1 MESKKPT
8 VATCKFLGLKTD
20 PRSLASY
27 PSGANCCYGCLPE
40 NTPDLVHQRE
50 FCLAEKHQ
58 ECPVFTAESPIPMPA
73 EFAHKVNG
81 KSKGGLGF
89 WPAIIL
95 IGVLLGLVAAI
106 VLVLPGYL
114 NPQPA
119 PDWGTPS
126 EPAPAVEETPTP
138 IATEIQATD
147 TPAPSPTPTVE
158 PSPTQPLILLP
169 LQTELGTEYKVV
181 IHRIGE
187 GDNISSL
194 GQRHKS
200 WDQAILD
207 ATYNLVPPLK
217 AGQLVVIPVNNR
229 NWSNQPP
236 LEPYQVSQPAIT
248 LDDLAQILGVDATLL
263 KYYNGYE
270 GYLIQQGSWIV
281 IPRAP

>member
-1 MESKKPT
+1 
-8 VATCKFLGLKTD
+8 
-20 PRSLASY
+20 
-27 PSGANCCYGCLPE
+27 
-40 NTPDLVHQRE
+40 
-50 FCLAEKHQ
+50 
-58 ECPVFTAESPIPMPA
+58 
-73 EFAHKVNG
+73 
-81 KSKGGLGF
+81 
-89 WPAIIL
+89 
-95 IGVLLGLVAAI
+95 
-106 VLVLPGYL
+106 
-114 NPQPA
+114 
-119 PDWGTPS
+119 
-126 EPAPAVEETPTP
+126 
-138 IATEIQATD
+138 
-147 TPAPSPTPTVE
+147 VE